1 MNNIKTPTLFL
12 ITLLVSSAAWAAA
25 PQLGEW
31 ELLFENDDGRAVA
44 LDVYHETPVILDAK
58 GHMYFINK
66 EIGKESSGKWFSEVY
81 ESWQRVPGGGE
92 AMDISMDGDGVPWV
106 VGINSHKVY
115 HLDGPIEGDL
125 SANSHHGWIEHPG
138 NAKARRISVS
148 KTNGTPYIIG
158 AVSGLVFKGT
168 VTGWTALSATLL
180 DSKGQNLNTTLNA
193 VDLFA
198 ESYNAGDSENP
209 DLRDLVFAINQDK
222 RVFLY
227 VPEQGAWLEL
237 PGNGRA
243 TSVVASGKLV
253 YIIGEDA
260 KFYGLDLTT
269 DKTWAPAGSGT
280 GKDLAFSQIDT
291 FQPFISQNGQISPSS
306 SHRHV
311 WTIGEKGQ
319 VFRAFVAY

>member
-58 GHMYFINK
+58 GHMYFVNK

-222 RVFLY
+222 REILY
-227 VPEQGAWLEL
+227 DPEQGAWLEL

-291 FQPFISQNGQISPSS
+291 FQPFISQNGQITPSS

>member
-12 ITLLVSSAAWAAA
+12 ITLLVSSAVWAAA

-58 GHMYFINK
+58 GHMYFVNK
-66 EIGKESSGKWFSEVY
+66 EIGKESTGKWFSEVY

-92 AMDISMDGDGVPWV
+92 AMDISIDGDGVPWV

-168 VTGWTALSATLL
+168 GTGWTALSATLL
-180 DSKGQNLNTTLNA
+180 DSQGQNLNTTLNA

-198 ESYNAGDSENP
+198 ESYNAGNSENP

-227 VPEQGAWLEL
+227 VPERDAWLEL
-237 PGNGRA
+237 PGDARA
-243 TSVVASGKLV
+243 KSLVASGKLV

-291 FQPFISQNGQISPSS
+291 FQPFVSQNGQITPSS